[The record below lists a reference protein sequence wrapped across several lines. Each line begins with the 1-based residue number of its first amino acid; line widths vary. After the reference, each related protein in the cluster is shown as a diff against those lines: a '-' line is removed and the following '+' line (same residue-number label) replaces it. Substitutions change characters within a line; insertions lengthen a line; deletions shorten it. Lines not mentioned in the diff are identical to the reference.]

1 MSVFVPVEESLITA
15 DKTLT
20 VSVPKA
26 KLPVLLVKDSL
37 ACSIVQRFSPRF
49 AQSKNKI
56 FKDRLAEV
64 N

>member
-20 VSVPKA
+20 VSVPIV
-26 KLPVLLVKDSL
+26 KLPVLPVKDSL

-49 AQSKNKI
+49 AQSK
-56 FKDRLAEV
+56 
-64 N
+64 